1 MGMTFTPSRGD
12 IIRLKLDP
20 TAGHEQN
27 GFRPC
32 LVISEKD
39 YNQASGMVVVLPIT
53 SSEARANSPW
63 SIPVQTRKGKSRVHG
78 YILSSQCRTIDF
90 QAPERESKFDSTVTA
105 DCLEEAVGR
114 FQAIIDP

>member
-12 IIRLKLDP
+12 IIKLKLDP

-32 LVISEKD
+32 LVISDQKF
-39 YNQASGMVVVLPIT
+39 NQASGMVVILPIT
-53 SSEARANSPW
+53 SSEARASSPW
-63 SIPVQTRKGKSRVHG
+63 SVPVKVKKGKNRVYG
-78 YILSSQCRTIDF
+78 YILASQCRTIDF
-90 QAPERESKFDSTVTA
+90 QAPERECGFESTITN
-105 DCLEEAVGR
+105 DCLEEALGR